1 MSIKKPILIVAGEP
15 YSIFSEILF
24 KLYKKYQLKNPIVI
38 IASYRLFKRQ
48 MELLKYKVA
57 FNIIDKNFN
66 NKDLRINEINLIDI
80 DFNFS
85 IPFGEISDASNS
97 YNKRC
102 FELALKI
109 IKENLFLGLINGP
122 ISKRNFLKNKYLGIT
137 EYLAKKLKQKTLLC
151 LFITNIYL

>member
-48 MELLKYKVA
+48 MELLNYKIA

-80 DFNFS
+80 NFNFS
-85 IPFGEISDASNS
+85 I
-97 YNKRC
+97 R
-102 FELALKI
+102 
-109 IKENLFLGLINGP
+109 
-122 ISKRNFLKNKYLGIT
+122 
-137 EYLAKKLKQKTLLC
+137 
-151 LFITNIYL
+151 